1 MSKGCN
7 HKWQDFGAYNKCLVC
22 GQIMMSSNMA
32 AISGIVSEVEACED
46 EVEHTDFHS
55 QNDTND

>member
-32 AISGIVSEVEACED
+32 AISGIVSEVEDCVD

>member
-7 HKWQDFGAYNKCLVC
+7 HKWQDFGAYKTFLVC

-32 AISGIVSEVEACED
+32 AISGIVSEVEDCED

>member
-22 GQIMMSSNMA
+22 GQIMMSSNIA
-32 AISGIVSEVEACED
+32 AISGIVSEVEDCED
-46 EVEHTDFHS
+46 EMEHTDFHS